1 MSERND
7 EWKHLLL
14 WRHAEAEDESDA
26 GNLARSLSARGKTQA
41 QAVAAWLL
49 TQQKYGGIPQNLQIF
64 VSPAERAQQTVA
76 ALRQPFTVDPCL
88 APGALPEDYLRLA
101 GWNHPQGD
109 NDFAALECWEEATWL
124 EERRE
129 AEAVLIV
136 GHQPTLGQ
144 TAARLLA
151 QQKAV
156 WNVRKGALWWFAQ
169 RQRAGTPQNVLL
181 AVIDPRTAIASMR

>member
-1 MSERND
+1 MNERND

-14 WRHAEAEDESDA
+14 WRHAEAEDENDR
-26 GNLARSLSARGKTQA
+26 GNLARGLTARGKVQA

-49 TQQKYGGIPQNLQIF
+49 TQQRHGGVPQDLQIF
-64 VSPAERAQQTVA
+64 ASPAERAQQTVA
-76 ALRQPFTVDPCL
+76 ALRQPFTTDPCL

-101 GWNHPQGD
+101 GWNQGPE
-109 NDFAALECWEEATWL
+109 DFSSVECWEEASWL

-129 AEAVLIV
+129 AYAVLIV

-156 WNVRKGALWWFAQ
+156 WNIRKGALWWFAQ

-181 AVIDPRTAIASMR
+181 AAIDPRTAAASMR